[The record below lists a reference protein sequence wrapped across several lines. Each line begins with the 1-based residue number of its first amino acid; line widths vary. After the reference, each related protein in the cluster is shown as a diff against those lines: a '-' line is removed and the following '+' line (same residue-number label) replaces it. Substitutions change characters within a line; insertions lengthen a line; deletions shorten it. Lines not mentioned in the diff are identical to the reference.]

1 MRRVLTLGC
10 AAAFILLCTMNS
22 AGYRYGASDQAL
34 YTPAVL
40 RHLDSAL
47 FPRDAP
53 LIDTQ
58 ARLMLNDETVAGLAR
73 VTRLS
78 LQPLYFVLYLAT
90 LVLLLTAAM
99 RFGARMYRTR
109 VACLALAAA
118 LTLRHAIART
128 GTNSLE
134 GYFHPRQV
142 AFGFGLLA
150 AAFFLERR
158 DRLVVACLAGL
169 AIAHTTTF
177 VWFAIW
183 LGVAAWF
190 GRPEA
195 RRVLLAAASMAALV
209 AIGMLWRGPFAGR
222 LVRMDPVWL
231 AVIRDKDYL
240 FPLSWPI
247 DAWVTNTITIPIV
260 LVAWRWRV
268 RTGLAVD
275 GEGALVAGAMALAV
289 LFVCWLPFDAARVAL
304 AVQMQTSRLFWIL
317 DVLAT
322 VYLVWAIAEGTARGA
337 SLARRALAT
346 AVVLAALSAA
356 RGAYICFVQ
365 FPDRKIV
372 SIDVQ
377 HDDWRHAMAWAR
389 TTDPR
394 SGWLADPQHAS
405 RYGSSLRAI
414 GERDVLLEDVK
425 DAALAMYDRNIALR
439 VADRRAALAVHDW
452 DTADGARALA
462 RLYDLDYLVTSAPV
476 ALPEAFRAG
485 SLTIY
490 RLH

>member
-1 MRRVLTLGC
+1 VRSALTVGC

-40 RHLDSAL
+40 RHLDPSL

-58 ARLMLNDETVAGLAR
+58 ARLMLNDEAVAALAR
-73 VTRLS
+73 ISGVS
-78 LQPLYFVLYLAT
+78 LQPLYFVLYVAT
-90 LVLLLTAAM
+90 LALILTAAM
-99 RFGARMYRTR
+99 RLGARMYRTR
-109 VACLALAAA
+109 GACLALAAA

-158 DRLVVACLAGL
+158 DRLVIACLA
-169 AIAHTTTF
+169 AMAVAHTTMF

-183 LGVAAWF
+183 LSVAAWV

-195 RRVLLAAASMAALV
+195 RRVLLVAAAMAALV
-209 AIGMLWRGPFAGR
+209 AIWTLWRGPFAGR
-222 LVRMDPVWL
+222 LVRIDPAWL

-240 FPLSWPI
+240 FPLAWPL
-247 DAWVTNTITIPIV
+247 DAWITNVITIPIV
-260 LVAWRWRV
+260 LIAWRWRV
-268 RTGLAVD
+268 RCGLAVD
-275 GEGALVAGAMALAV
+275 GEGALVAGAIALVAI
-289 LFVCWLPFDAARVAL
+289 FVCWLPFDAAHLAL

-317 DVLAT
+317 DALAT
-322 VYLVWAIAEGTARGA
+322 VYLVWAIAEGTVRGP
-337 SLARRALAT
+337 SLARRAAVT
-346 AVVLAALSAA
+346 AAVLAILSAA

-377 HDDWRHAMAWAR
+377 HEDWRQAMAWAR

-414 GERDVLLEDVK
+414 GQRDVLLEDVK

-439 VADRRAALAVHDW
+439 VADRRSALAVHPW
-452 DTADGARALA
+452 DTAEGARALA

-476 ALPEAFRAG
+476 ALPVAFRAG

-490 RLH
+490 RLR